1 MSKADTSASNDVGVA
16 KRPRRRVSSSRVL
29 GRDDWIAAA
38 RTTLIA
44 SGIERLKV
52 ELLAKTLNVTIGSF
66 YHHFRTRDELLLA
79 LLEDWEVRNN
89 DPIFAAV
96 AKARDA
102 SLSPVGQFEALWNA
116 WVYDGLYDPAYDG
129 AVRAWSRGS
138 AAVKERVKAVD
149 ERRIGLMQEIYADLG
164 YDPERAFIR
173 ARVAYFH
180 QIGYEALDISESL
193 EERRKFSPL
202 YFEILLG

>member
-1 MSKADTSASNDVGVA
+1 MSNAVGKAT
-16 KRPRRRVSSSRVL
+16 RPRRRARSPRVL

-38 RTTLIA
+38 RAALIA
-44 SGIERLKV
+44 SGIESLKV
-52 ELLAKTLNVTIGSF
+52 ELLAKTLKVTVGSF

-79 LLEDWEVRNN
+79 LLDDWEVRNN

-96 AKARDA
+96 DAARA
-102 SLSPVGQFEALWNA
+102 EGLSPLGQFEALWNA
-116 WVYDGLYDPAYDG
+116 WVYDGLYDPAYDA

-138 AAVKERVKAVD
+138 AAVKERVKAID
-149 ERRIGLMQEIYADLG
+149 ERRIGLMQEIYTDLG
-164 YDPERAFIR
+164 YDAERAFIR

-193 EERRKFSPL
+193 EQRQKFSPL
-202 YFEILLG
+202 YFEILLS